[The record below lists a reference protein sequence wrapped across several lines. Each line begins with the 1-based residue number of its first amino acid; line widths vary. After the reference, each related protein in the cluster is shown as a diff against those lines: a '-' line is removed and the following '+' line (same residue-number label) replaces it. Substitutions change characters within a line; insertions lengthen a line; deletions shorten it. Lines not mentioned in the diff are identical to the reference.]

1 MPTIKDQETRPRRR
15 PGDVEAAQVEL
26 RHSIAVT
33 ERMVDESNQMLRRH
47 REEANDGGAKAAKR

>member
-1 MPTIKDQETRPRRR
+1 MPTIKDQETRPRRQ

-47 REEANDGGAKAAKR
+47 RNEPEGGDARANNR